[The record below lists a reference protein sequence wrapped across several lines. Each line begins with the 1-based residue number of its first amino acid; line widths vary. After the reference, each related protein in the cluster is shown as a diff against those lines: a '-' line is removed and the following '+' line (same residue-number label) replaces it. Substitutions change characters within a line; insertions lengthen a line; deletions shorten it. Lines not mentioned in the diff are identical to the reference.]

1 MFKWQSCRDVL
12 WLTVHLLELED
23 LERLPLPPPI
33 LSLTCPPTDSPLR
46 RFIAL
51 KNDVLLVLGPRRL
64 PPVDTPASNT
74 YTSIS
79 ILTSVGFRT
88 LDILDYIDATRKLR
102 PDIVIGCADVVHGL
116 RRAGAGL
123 KRMEKMGERSLAWMK
138 GLFAGLR
145 DAAVDDRKPTSI
157 WAPILT
163 VTKEMQRDYLEYLE
177 EEDTTKDLG
186 GVVLYDARNV
196 DDVPKSLANLPKL
209 ALTEPASPHR
219 ILYEIAQGIDIFT
232 IPFITTATDAGVA
245 LCLTFPATVSP
256 SSGKMG
262 LGIDMWS
269 PAHATDLS
277 PLQPGCNCYACISHH
292 RAFVRHLLSAKEM
305 LGWVLLQIHNHTV
318 MDAFFAGIRK
328 SILNGT
334 FSEDAILFERVY
346 ESELPGGTGI
356 GPR

>member
-1 MFKWQSCRDVL
+1 M
-12 WLTVHLLELED
+12 ELED

-51 KNDVLLVLGPRRL
+51 KNDVVIILGPRRL

-88 LDILDYIDATRKLR
+88 LDISDYIDATRKLR
-102 PDIVIGCADVVHGL
+102 PDIVVGCADIVHGV

-138 GLFAGLR
+138 GLRAGLR
-145 DAAVDDRKPTSI
+145 DTGEDDQRLTSI

-163 VTKEMQRDYLEYLE
+163 VEGGMQREYLEYLE
-177 EEDTTKDLG
+177 EEDTSRDLG
-186 GVVLYDARNV
+186 GIVLYDAGNV
-196 DDVPKSLANLPKL
+196 EDVPKSLANLPRL
-209 ALTEPASPHR
+209 ALTEPACPHR
-219 ILYEIAQGIDIFT
+219 ILHEIAQGIDIFT

-245 LCLTFPATVSP
+245 LCFAFPAPASP
-256 SSGKMG
+256 SSRKVG
-262 LGIDMWS
+262 LGIDMWTL
-269 PAHATDLS
+269 AHATDLS
-277 PLQPGCNCYACISHH
+277 PLQPGCNCYACKSHH

-334 FSEDAILFERVY
+334 FTEDSILFGRVY

>member
-1 MFKWQSCRDVL
+1 
-12 WLTVHLLELED
+12 LELED

-79 ILTSVGFRT
+79 ILTSVGFRS
-88 LDILDYIDATRKLR
+88 LDILDYIDATQKLR

-138 GLFAGLR
+138 GLLAGLR

-163 VTKEMQRDYLEYLE
+163 
-177 EEDTTKDLG
+177 
-186 GVVLYDARNV
+186 GV
-196 DDVPKSLANLPKL
+196 S
-209 ALTEPASPHR
+209 
-219 ILYEIAQGIDIFT
+219 
-232 IPFITTATDAGVA
+232 
-245 LCLTFPATVSP
+245 
-256 SSGKMG
+256 
-262 LGIDMWS
+262 
-269 PAHATDLS
+269 
-277 PLQPGCNCYACISHH
+277 
-292 RAFVRHLLSAKEM
+292 
-305 LGWVLLQIHNHTV
+305 
-318 MDAFFAGIRK
+318 
-328 SILNGT
+328 
-334 FSEDAILFERVY
+334 
-346 ESELPGGTGI
+346 
-356 GPR
+356 